1 MPERVIGILGGQGPE
16 ATLDLYRRILEQ
28 THAATDQEHFRTI
41 IDCNPKTP
49 NPNNAVTRGT
59 QDPTQMLCATAQN
72 LEKAGADFIVI
83 PCNTVHIFLDA
94 IRASI
99 HIPVY
104 SIVEETVKTL
114 LDDIPNA
121 RKVALL
127 ASPAVVATRLYT
139 DRLEA
144 HGIETLLP
152 DDAGEEK
159 VREVI
164 FAVKSGDKGAA
175 VKEKLMDVTRDLVSR
190 GAQAVILG
198 CTELPLVLSPQDL
211 PIPSIDTLDVLARA
225 AVRQARS

>member
-1 MPERVIGILGGQGPE
+1 MAEKVIGILGGQGPE
-16 ATLDLYRRILEQ
+16 ATLDLYRRIIQ
-28 THAATDQEHFRTI
+28 HTHAATDQEHFRTI

-49 NPNNAVTRGT
+49 NPNNAITQGT
-59 QDPTQMLCATAQN
+59 QDPTRTLCATAQN
-72 LEKAGADFIVI
+72 LEKAGADFLVI

-104 SIVEETVKTL
+104 SIVDETIKTL
-114 LDDIPNA
+114 LGDIPNA
-121 RKVALL
+121 RRVALL

-139 DRLEA
+139 DRLEE
-144 HGIETLLP
+144 HGIETFLP
-152 DDAGEEK
+152 DEAGEEK

-164 FAVKSGDKGAA
+164 FAVKSGDKGPAE
-175 VKEKLMDVTRDLVSR
+175 KEKLLSVTGSLVAQ

-211 PIPSIDTLDVLARA
+211 SVPSIDTLDVLARA
-225 AVRQARS
+225 AVREARA

>member
-1 MPERVIGILGGQGPE
+1 MPEKIIGILGGQGPE
-16 ATLDLYRRILEQ
+16 ATLDLYRRIIQ
-28 THAATDQEHFRTI
+28 HTHASSDQEHFRTI

-49 NPNNAVTRGT
+49 NPNNAVTKGT
-59 QDPTQMLCATAQN
+59 QDPTRMLCATAQN

-104 SIVEETVKTL
+104 SIVDETIKTL
-114 LDDIPNA
+114 LEEIPHA
-121 RKVALL
+121 RRVALL

-144 HGIETLLP
+144 HAIETLLP
-152 DDAGEEK
+152 DEAGEER

-164 FAVKSGDKGAA
+164 FAVKSGDKSPA
-175 VKEKLMDVTRDLVSR
+175 VKEKLMGVTSSLIAS

-198 CTELPLVLSPQDL
+198 CTELPLLIGPQDL
-211 PIPSIDTLDVLARA
+211 PVPSIDTLDVLARA

>member
-1 MPERVIGILGGQGPE
+1 MPEKVIGILGGQGPE
-16 ATLDLYRRILEQ
+16 ATLDLYRRIIQ
-28 THAATDQEHFRTI
+28 HTHARSDQEHFRTI

-59 QDPTQMLCATAQN
+59 QDPTRMLCATARN
-72 LEKAGADFIVI
+72 LERAGADFIVI

-94 IRASI
+94 IRSSI

-104 SIVEETVKTL
+104 SIIDETIQTL
-114 LDDIPNA
+114 LDEIPHA
-121 RKVALL
+121 HRVALL

-144 HGIETLLP
+144 QGIETLLP
-152 DDAGEEK
+152 DEAGEER

-164 FAVKSGDKGAA
+164 FAVKSGDKGPA
-175 VKEKLMDVTRDLVSR
+175 VKEKLMGVTSDLITR

-211 PIPSIDTLDVLARA
+211 SVPSIDTLDVLARA
-225 AVRQARS
+225 AVRLARS